1 MTEKKPKVYFKC
13 LPKEQVFVLIENFK
27 KALAEEQKGNEK
39 RSFEFEFR
47 GTKETPKGISF
58 DTYSITKDN
67 YGNFVDSTKDYMAE
81 SLSVFTFSVNA
92 KDEPSVKVLERLFK
106 QFEPMFS
113 EIPFVKK
120 HPENYKIHLRTS
132 GTKVSVD
139 FCSVNGEFIKPLL
152 DLGLNLSEYHHF
164 NATFKSE
171 FYPEDFFQLPL
182 EQLTLKALQF
192 VLSAKGESNGMRHIL
207 TAVIKAL
214 QGIKLENEKFQK
226 KLQEHVGKLSALNA
240 FVSFVFNF
248 EFDAKELCGAGLEA
262 SKTALKGIDINAKL
276 GEIRSKS
283 ELAITKGIKPMLEQL
298 QLIDS
303 IKATNVDEMELSLV
317 FPKYTNGIAHTIKL
331 PGLTKAFCDKYL
343 A

>member
-1 MTEKKPKVYFKC
+1 MTDKKPKVYFKC

-27 KALAEEQKGNEK
+27 KALAEGQKGDEK
-39 RSFEFEFR
+39 KSFEFEVR
-47 GTKETPKGISF
+47 GTKESPKGIAF
-58 DTYSITKDN
+58 ETYSITKDN
-67 YGNFVDSTKDYMAE
+67 YGSFVDPSKDYMKD
-81 SLSVFTFSVNA
+81 SLAVFSFSVNA
-92 KDEPSVKVLERLFK
+92 NDEASVKTLEELFQK
-106 QFEPMFS
+106 FEPMFG

-139 FCSVNGEFIKPLL
+139 FCNVNGEFLKPLL

-164 NATFKSE
+164 NCSFKSE
-171 FYPEDFFQLPL
+171 FCPDDFFKLPVEELSLKLLQL
-182 EQLTLKALQF
+182 
-192 VLSAKGESNGMRHIL
+192 VLSAKGESCGMRHIL

-226 KLQEHVGKLSALNA
+226 KLQEHIGKLSALNA
-240 FVSFVFNF
+240 FMSFAFNF

-262 SKTALKGIDINAKL
+262 CKSALKGADINAKL
-276 GEIRSKS
+276 GEARTKC
-283 ELAITKGIKPMLEQL
+283 ELVITNVIKPMLEQF

-303 IKATNVDEMELSLV
+303 IKATNADEIILSIV
-317 FPKYTNGIAHTIKL
+317 VPKYTNGIAHTIKL
-331 PGLTKAFCDKYL
+331 PGLTKAFCSKFL